1 MSSRPQR
8 SELDPRPARHPI
20 VTPAQNRVPLTPS
33 HVKSPA
39 LSFPVGQITKAL
51 ASPSLLYKY
60 LPPPYLLFFLH
71 PLEPSPSPCAASIFL
86 GHLHLPGPPPS
97 SWATS
102 IPLSH
107 RHPLQSSPSPSAI
120 SAPLSYPK
128 DSPILIF
135 WVFPSLYVLCL
146 VAVSAAHQ
154 WHFSEL
160 PISIALR
167 GGDCASAAFR
177 YLGCLI
183 FDLPSRFISPF
194 FFFFFFFLLAIVFL
208 AAERG
213 DEGKV

>member
-60 LPPPYLLFFLH
+60 LPPPHLLFFLH
-71 PLEPSPSPCAASIFL
+71 PLEPSLSPCAASIFL
-86 GHLHLPGPPPS
+86 GHLHPPGTPPS
-97 SWATS
+97 LE
-102 IPLSH
+102 P
-107 RHPLQSSPSPSAI
+107 SPSPSAI

-135 WVFPSLYVLCL
+135 LSFP
-146 VAVSAAHQ
+146 
-154 WHFSEL
+154 L
-160 PISIALR
+160 PIRIVPGSSIRRSPMAL
-167 GGDCASAAFR
+167 
-177 YLGCLI
+177 LGAPHLYCTTRWGLRQCCLQVPG
-183 FDLPSRFISPF
+183 LPNF
-194 FFFFFFFLLAIVFL
+194 
-208 AAERG
+208 
-213 DEGKV
+213 